1 MAVIEAIETTYLE
14 TSSATSVIFASIP
27 ATYEHLQ
34 LRISSHD
41 LYASGYDWIYLRL
54 NSDSGTNYSSHNV
67 EGYSSSETAQAQTG
81 ATYARLGVAQG
92 AWQTVGAVFYSPVV
106 IDIFDYANTNKTTT
120 MTGLGGVCGT
130 QKMLRQTSSLWEDTA
145 AVNRIE
151 VYVFYTEPFQ
161 RGTSLTLYGLNSS

>member
-14 TSSATSVIFASIP
+14 TSSATSVIFSSIP

-41 LYASGYDWIYLRL
+41 LYAAGYDWIYLRL
-54 NSDSGTNYSSHNV
+54 NSDSGTNYSSHSMD
-67 EGYSSSETAQAQTG
+67 GYSSSEAANGETG
-81 ATYARLGVAQG
+81 KTYARLGVAVG
-92 AWQTVGAVFYSPVV
+92 AWQTVGAVFFSPVV
-106 IDIFDYANTNKTTT
+106 IDIFDSASANKHTT
-120 MTGLGGVCGT
+120 MTGTGGISGPS
-130 QKMLRQTSSLWEDTA
+130 KYLRQGSSLWEDTA

-151 VYVFYTEPFQ
+151 VYVLYDQPWQ